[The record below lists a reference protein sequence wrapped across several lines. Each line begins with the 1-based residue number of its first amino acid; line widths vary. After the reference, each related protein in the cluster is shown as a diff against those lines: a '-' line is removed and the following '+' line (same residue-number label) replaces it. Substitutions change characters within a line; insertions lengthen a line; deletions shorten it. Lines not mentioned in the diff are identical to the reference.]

1 MSKTLL
7 LLALIVVLAALSAR
21 AYVKI
26 MEPRYLFHPRTALEM
41 NPAMAG
47 MEFRDVYI
55 ESGGNTLHGWYIP
68 HDDAVCFIIFYHGN
82 VGNIADRIDFLKIL
96 KNLRAHVLIF
106 DYRGY
111 GMSEGVP
118 TIEGI
123 EEDAVAALEWLTMKV
138 GAPRERVIL
147 WGKSLGGAAALA
159 AARRYPDVAGVVVES
174 AFSTYR
180 RLAHEVAPLA
190 PVVFITDAFRNE
202 EILSRIKT
210 PKLIIHGLADELI
223 PFHHAERLYDK
234 AAEPKRILPVR
245 GAGHG
250 DTHTKGGQAYLDAA
264 GQWLMESLAR
274 AANNSG
280 QDK

>member
-1 MSKTLL
+1 MSKALL
-7 LLALIVVLAALSAR
+7 LFALIVVLAALSAR

-26 MEPRYLFHPRTALEM
+26 MEPRYLFHPRKALEM

-47 MEFRDVYI
+47 MEFKDVYI
-55 ESGGNTLHGWYIP
+55 KSGGGVLHGWYIP
-68 HDDAVCFIIFYHGN
+68 HDDAVCFIVFYHGN
-82 VGNIADRIDFLKIL
+82 AGNISDRIDFLKVL

-111 GMSEGVP
+111 GKSEGAP
-118 TIEGI
+118 GIAGI
-123 EEDAVAALEWLTMKV
+123 EEDAVAALEWLISKA

-147 WGKSLGGAAALA
+147 WGKSLGAAAALA

-202 EILSRIKT
+202 DILSRIKT

-234 AAEPKRILPVR
+234 AAEPKRILPIR
-245 GAGHG
+245 GANHG
-250 DTHTKGGQAYLDAA
+250 DTHIKGGQAYLDAV
-264 GQWLMESLAR
+264 GQWMMESLTQAAR
-274 AANNSG
+274 NS
-280 QDK
+280 KK